1 MRRLTKA
8 ILGKRNHLVLFLIA
22 ALLLTISC
30 AEQTQTTLPNQ
41 PISSYVMGPNKTSKR
56 ALIFVHGI
64 FGDSRTTWQ
73 NKTGRS
79 LFDLIK
85 EDLNTK
91 GENSTFFGSD
101 VYTFGFGSRFIG
113 SSFTIDQAVQN
124 LRERLAGDGIL
135 DYEQIIFVAHSMGGL
150 IVERFL
156 LTYHRESQRVP
167 LAVLYSTPHEGSE
180 LANVGQ
186 YVLQNPALV
195 TMVFGD
201 HNQFLVGHG
210 SMWRNAIDQGTI
222 RTRIRCAYETRK
234 TGPVMV
240 VQANSALQFCDGNPM
255 PVDTDHIDIVKPVL
269 PGEKRDEDSFLLL
282 KNALREI
289 DKPKVAVLS
298 GQTVDPTNTSHKQS
312 EIEPPHHEMATLS
325 PVVLID
331 LLDSGSLK
339 KDEKFVADKVHRN
352 LAELLNN
359 SGHLVNAPPLSVAVN
374 SASNRISNRIT
385 IETDSD
391 GDNLTIH
398 VALTTADGSFVS
410 STELSGNL
418 FELKK
423 IYKVLP
429 EAILFGLDVD
439 EQTLSKKKSAKPPT
453 RSVEAYAYYLYAR
466 RIISSGDIKS
476 AELALRKA
484 ISLDER
490 FSLAMWSLGILLT
503 DQGKAAAG
511 DKFLEDANRIDP
523 DHPKVTFTSTSK
535 QSHPVPTLLSAIRT
549 SEPRSL
555 EAGFVFRKAISKEY
569 GIEMRI
575 WSVDP
580 ALFDMDLMEQKAPH
594 GSSIREF
601 LEDSSTILALNG
613 GFFEIDHS
621 KRLSPSGVLVINGK
635 IRNASLHDRLSGA
648 LVRNSEGITI
658 IGAKD
663 LGPLTNYDFA
673 LQTGPI
679 LVEDR
684 GKLGIRRNDYD
695 RVNRAAVCLRDHLI
709 IFVTLHGSHGNGL
722 SLYEFAEL
730 LAARE
735 IDGGLGCNLAINLD
749 GGPSTQVGMKVGGT
763 REEVGG
769 LWKIHNA
776 IVVRRK

>member
-1 MRRLTKA
+1 L
-8 ILGKRNHLVLFLIA
+8 ILFA
-22 ALLLTISC
+22 ALSLTISC
-30 AEQTQTTLPNQ
+30 AGTTQTTPPNPQ
-41 PISSYVMGPNKTSKR
+41 ISTYVLGPNKASKR
-56 ALIFVHGI
+56 ALVFVHGI
-64 FGDSRTTWQ
+64 FGDSRTTWE

-79 LFDLIK
+79 FFDLIK
-85 EDLNTK
+85 EDLRTK
-91 GENSTFFGSD
+91 GENSVFFGSD
-101 VYTFGFGSRFIG
+101 LYTFGFGSRFIG

-150 IVERFL
+150 IAERFL
-156 LTYHRESQRVP
+156 LTYHRESQKVP

-186 YVLQNPALV
+186 YVLKNPGLV
-195 TMVFGD
+195 TMIFGD
-201 HNQFLVGHG
+201 HNQYLAGHR

-222 RTRIRCAYETRK
+222 RTRIRCAYEIRK
-234 TGPVMV
+234 TGNVKV
-240 VQANSALQFCDGNPM
+240 VEENSALQFCDGNPM
-255 PVDTDHIDIVKPVL
+255 PVDTDHVDIVKPVL
-269 PGEKRDEDSFLLL
+269 PGERRDEDSFLLL

-289 DKPKVAVLS
+289 DKPKVPVL
-298 GQTVDPTNTSHKQS
+298 GAQIVPPTKAGHKQAG
-312 EIEPPHHEMATLS
+312 IEPPYHENAILS
-325 PVVLID
+325 AVVLID
-331 LLDSGSLK
+331 LLDSGSLN

-374 SASNRISNRIT
+374 SANSQISNRIN
-385 IETDSD
+385 IKTDLD

-398 VALTTADGSFVS
+398 VALTTADGLFVA
-410 STELSGNL
+410 STELTGPL
-418 FELKK
+418 TELKK

-439 EQTLSKKKSAKPPT
+439 EQTLSKKKTAKPPT
-453 RSVEAYAYYLYAR
+453 KSVEAYANYLYAR
-466 RIISSGDIKS
+466 RAISSGDIKS

-484 ISLDER
+484 IALDER
-490 FSLAMWSLGILLT
+490 FAMAIWSLGVMLT
-503 DQGKAAAG
+503 DQGKASAG
-511 DKFLEDANRIDP
+511 DKFLEDADRIDP
-523 DHPKVTFTSTSK
+523 DHPKISFSSTSK
-535 QSHPVPTLLSAIRT
+535 RSHPVPALLSAIRT
-549 SEPRSL
+549 SEPRL
-555 EAGFVFRKAISKEY
+555 VEAGLVFRKAISKEY
-569 GIEMRI
+569 GIAMRI
-575 WSVDP
+575 WSVDT
-580 ALFDMDLMEQKAPH
+580 AGFEIDLTEQKDPH

-601 LEDSSTILALNG
+601 LADPGTTLALNG

-635 IRNASLHDRLSGA
+635 VRNASLHDRLSGA
-648 LVRNSEGITI
+648 LVRNSKGISI
-658 IGAKD
+658 IEAKD
-663 LGPLTNYDFA
+663 LGQLTNYDFA

-679 LVEDR
+679 LVEGR

-709 IFVTLHGSHGNGL
+709 LFVTVHGLDGNGL

-735 IDGGLGCNLAINLD
+735 IDGGLDCNLAINLD
-749 GGPSTQVGMKVGGT
+749 GGPSTQVGMNVAGT
-763 REEVGG
+763 REHVDG

-776 IVVRRK
+776 VVVRRK